1 MSIYRLGLYCLL
13 AVLLLPDLAWAAETI
28 EAAAQDSV
36 HGPGHSSGHGGHH
49 GNRIPFELALIG
61 VLGIGAQ
68 WIAWRKQLPA
78 IVLMAIA
85 GLIFG
90 PLIAYLLTLGLP
102 EPVESALSY
111 FRLDPEGDLGDLY
124 RPVIGLAVAII
135 LFEGGLTLRFR
146 DLEAFEGT
154 GHAVSRMVL
163 VAGPLAWILGT
174 CAAHYI
180 VGLRW
185 DLAAMVGGL
194 FVVTGPTVIMPLLR
208 QAHLQHRPAN
218 ILKWEGIVNDPVG
231 ALFAVIAFKY
241 IAYSSAPDATVLGV
255 FGSLAFAAVF
265 GTVAGIVSGWALAQ
279 AFRRG
284 MVPEYLKAPVVI
296 VWVLMVYVISNMIG
310 EETGLLAVTALGMT
324 MANSKFAGVVELR
337 RFKEVIAIMLV
348 SGVFVILT
356 ATLTP
361 GIIKA
366 MISDWRVWAFV
377 LAMMFVVR
385 PIAVITSTLFS
396 GITLKEAAL
405 VSWIAPRGVVA
416 VAVAGLFAAEMQEL
430 GRTDGAIFVPL
441 AFALVFTTVLSAGFT
456 IKPVAKAL
464 GLAHGDGGEGVMIVG
479 SNPWS
484 RGLAHGIK
492 EMGISVMIADTN
504 WRSIRDARKEGF
516 ETFYGE
522 VLSEYAEYNLDHSAF
537 NHVIAA
543 TGNDA
548 YNSLVCV
555 EFAPELGQHRVF
567 QIPLEEGAEESE
579 AIGLSSRGQ
588 VLGSRGRAFDVMLRD
603 WWNGWRF
610 RVTRLSEA
618 YTLADYFRDRGKDV
632 DVLMARRPDGGLTII
647 GPGQEE
653 RAKGA
658 TVLAFCPGLDKAM
671 PRGKGAAGE
680 GAVGPKA
687 KLPE

>member
-1 MSIYRLGLYCLL
+1 MAVRLFLAAICLGVAYIYGISPAL
-13 AVLLLPDLAWAAETI
+13 AAEAGAD
-28 EAAAQDSV
+28 AA
-36 HGPGHSSGHGGHH
+36 HGGGHGGGH
-49 GNRIPFELALIG
+49 GNKIPFELALIG

-90 PLIAYLLTLGLP
+90 PLVGYLMTLGLP
-102 EPVESALSY
+102 DQAQGLLD
-111 FRLDPEGDLGDLY
+111 FFHLDPEGDLGDLY

-154 GHAVSRMVL
+154 GHAVTRMVL
-163 VAGPLAWILGT
+163 IAGPLAWVLGT
-174 CAAHYI
+174 CAAHFI
-180 VGLRW
+180 VGLPW
-185 DLAAMVGGL
+185 DLSAMIGGL

-208 QAHLQHRPAN
+208 QAHLKARPAN

-241 IAYSSAPDATVLGV
+241 IVYSSAPDASAFGV
-255 FGSLAFAAVF
+255 FGTLLFAAVF
-265 GTVAGIVSGWALAQ
+265 GTIVGIVSGYALAW
-279 AFRRG
+279 AFKHG
-284 MVPEYLKAPVVI
+284 HVPEYLKAPVVI
-296 VWVLMVYVISNMIG
+296 VWVLMVYVVANIIG

-324 MANSKFAGVVELR
+324 MANSGMAGVVELR
-337 RFKEVIAIMLV
+337 RFKETIAIMLV

-361 GIIKA
+361 TVLTA
-366 MISDWRVWAFV
+366 MFSDWRPWAFV
-377 LAMMFVVR
+377 AAMIFLVR
-385 PIAVITSTLFS
+385 PIAVLTSTLFS
-396 GITLKEAAL
+396 GITFKEALL

-416 VAVAGLFAAEMQEL
+416 VAVAGLFATELTEL

-456 IKPVAKAL
+456 IKPVAKML
-464 GLAHGDGGEGVMIVG
+464 GLAHGDGGEGVLIVG
-479 SNPWS
+479 ANPWS
-484 RGLAHGIK
+484 LGLAHGIQ
-492 EMGISVMIADTN
+492 EMGLSVLVADTN
-504 WRSIRDARKEGF
+504 WRSVRDAKREGF
-516 ETFYGE
+516 DTFHGE

-567 QIPLEEGAEESE
+567 QVPVEADADESE
-579 AIGLSSRGQ
+579 AIGLSSRGHTF
-588 VLGSRGRAFDVMLRD
+588 GSRGRAFDVMLRD
-603 WWNGWRF
+603 WWKGWRF
-610 RVTRLSEA
+610 RVTRLSEE
-618 YTLADYFRDRGKDV
+618 YTLEDYFNERGSNLDI
-632 DVLMARRPDGGLTII
+632 LMARKPDGGLTII
-647 GPGQEE
+647 GRDQSD

-658 TVLAFCPGLDKAM
+658 TVLAFCPALDKAA
-671 PRGKGAAGE
+671 PRRNGAESE
-680 GAVGPKA
+680 GIAGPKA